1 MDNEISTMQQDST
14 ESEGNSNA
22 IRQNKEILAEVKG
35 IDIFSM
41 ASLFIMSGIFIGLT
55 ILTVA
60 GMFIHTEVP
69 TEVSFMFVVFMIGS
83 YMFSSTLINILTA
96 KMWITN
102 EGLYIKKRRWF
113 RMKTFFFRYGD
124 FAIKIRHASNGYKFK
139 YDTLSVDIF
148 LLNPKDFAVS
158 LEAIEKDFSYI
169 SFHYMPT
176 KNFEHFAEVFT
187 KVFADQTVKAL
198 ESKGILANE
207 YDIEKLVK
215 F

>member
-35 IDIFSM
+35 IDIFSIVYF
-41 ASLFIMSGIFIGLT
+41 FIMCGFGIGIT
-55 ILTVA
+55 IVIIA
-60 GMFIHTEVP
+60 GMFLDS
-69 TEVSFMFVVFMIGS
+69 EVSTGVPFLLAFFMIGS
-83 YMFSSTLINILTA
+83 YIYTSVFINLLTA

-102 EGLYIKKRRWF
+102 EGLFIKKRRWF

-124 FAIKIRHASNGYKFK
+124 FAIKIRPTSGQAYCS
-139 YDTLSVDIF
+139 SIVDIF
-148 LLNPKDFAVS
+148 LLNLKDFAVS

-169 SFHYMPT
+169 SFDNMPT

-187 KVFADQTVKAL
+187 KVFTDQTVKAL
-198 ESKGILANE
+198 ESKGILVNE

>member
-14 ESEGNSNA
+14 ESKGNSNA

-35 IDIFSM
+35 IDMYSIVYF
-41 ASLFIMSGIFIGLT
+41 FIMCGFGIGIT
-55 ILTVA
+55 IVIIA
-60 GMFIHTEVP
+60 GMFLDSEVP
-69 TEVSFMFVVFMIGS
+69 TGVPFFLAFFMIGS
-83 YMFSSTLINILTA
+83 YVFTSVFINLLTA

-102 EGLYIKKRRWF
+102 EGLFIKKRRWF

-124 FAIKIRHASNGYKFK
+124 FAIKIRPTPGRVYYSF
-139 YDTLSVDIF
+139 LVDIF
-148 LLNPKDFAVS
+148 LLNLKDFAVS
-158 LEAIEKDFSYI
+158 LEAIEKDCSYI
-169 SFHYMPT
+169 SFDNMPT
-176 KNFEHFAEVFT
+176 KNFEHFTEVFT